1 MFGVDSGFSPPVL
14 TSLYE
19 ILNSYRHHHLLTT
32 YYLLFIW
39 FDNRKHVRFCV
50 SHPEMDKATGSLDTE
65 SVRAREVEG
74 IEGPDCYDAR
84 ERCRWL
90 LFVCLSHP
98 PTLETIGLLS
108 HPPGAGEG
116 VMIRRIRAP

>member
-39 FDNRKHVRFCV
+39 FDNRKHVRFYV

-65 SVRAREVEG
+65 SVCAREVEG
-74 IEGPDCYDAR
+74 IEGPDCYDGRTLPVAAGCPTR
-84 ERCRWL
+84 
-90 LFVCLSHP
+90 P
-98 PTLETIGLLS
+98 PWTIGLLS